1 MRDDAD
7 SRLAEIFRRL
17 FVIRTEIDPG
27 SFDRVLQDL
36 LQALGAAAHRE
47 AEARARL
54 LAARATR
61 PGGAVAVPPFAAR
74 GRPDP
79 WFDDHGT

>member
-17 FVIRTEIDPG
+17 FVIRSEIDPG

-54 LAARATR
+54 LALRATR
-61 PGGAVAVPPFAAR
+61 PSRPIQVPAMAAR
-74 GRPDP
+74 ARVDP
-79 WFDDHGT
+79 WFDDPEN